1 MRKITQQIADA
12 FNECRSLKIDNT
24 KTDGLN
30 VWLFGK
36 KIISH
41 GGIDNIL
48 VFTLA
53 GWNTLTTRERL
64 NGILPISVT
73 TKKGQA
79 YFNGNPIEDNEWY
92 EVGV

>member
-1 MRKITQQIADA
+1 MRKITQKIAEA
-12 FNECRSLKIDNT
+12 FREHRKLKIDNT
-24 KTDGLN
+24 ETDGSN

-36 KIISH
+36 KIISY
-41 GGIDNIL
+41 GGIEHNL

-64 NGILPISVT
+64 NGILPISLT
-73 TKKGQA
+73 MKKGVA
-79 YFNGNPIEDNEWY
+79 YFNGNPIEDDEWY